1 MYEKVEMLLLNV
13 ELKHVLTFY
22 GDDFDPLQLST
33 QLEVLSNYFSSK
45 DKVVLSDNIEFFQT
59 SSSGPLELL
68 SQVTKLISLL
78 LIMPATNAESKRSFS
93 AVRKSRV
100 TYDQQ
105 CHSSDSITYAWHT
118 DRLNLVGI

>member
-100 TYDQQ
+100 TYYQ
-105 CHSSDSITYAWHT
+105 
-118 DRLNLVGI
+118 

>member
-1 MYEKVEMLLLNV
+1 MYEKVEMLLLNSV

-78 LIMPATNAESKRSFS
+78 LIMPATNSDRS
-93 AVRKSRV
+93 VLYENQELPTINNV
-100 TYDQQ
+100 TAATQSPMHGAT
-105 CHSSDSITYAWHT
+105 CAH
-118 DRLNLVGI
+118 R

>member
-1 MYEKVEMLLLNV
+1 MLLLNV

-105 CHSSDSITYAWHT
+105 CHSSDSITLCMVLHVHT